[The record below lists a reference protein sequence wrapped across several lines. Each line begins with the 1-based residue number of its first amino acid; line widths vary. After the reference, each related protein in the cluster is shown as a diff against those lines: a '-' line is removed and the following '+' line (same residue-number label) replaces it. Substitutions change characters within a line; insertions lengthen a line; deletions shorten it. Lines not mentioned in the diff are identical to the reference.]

1 MNRNISVEEAARI
14 MGASAQFV
22 RMGLRDQRFPFGYAV
37 KMPGGRWSYYINE
50 KKFREEFG
58 DYGEH

>member
-1 MNRNISVEEAARI
+1 MKKMTVEEAAKL

-22 RMGLRDQRFPFGYAV
+22 RMALRDRRFEWGTAV